1 MKGKRFLARRE
12 LLIVGG
18 ILGPLGYAGFFVCA
32 TFFSYDQPD
41 LLTIWIYFGM
51 LVFCTMGLFIPCAYV
66 CSSGTITL
74 YEDRFCYKKR
84 LFAKKKWMKYD
95 DITQL
100 YIDFCNYP
108 VGISGQR
115 VPKSIYI
122 NSATATECQVNI
134 TYKLIAEFRKHI
146 DKKRIHV
153 NFESLLSFRK
163 KFREQLGDC
172 LTMWQKIELK
182 QKLGNKK
189 KKR

>member
-1 MKGKRFLARRE
+1 MLFILAFTIGGL
-12 LLIVGG
+12 LLIVLFATVIWFTEQSLVELICISSIS
-18 ILGPLGYAGFFVCA
+18 ILLAVAFLIVACNYNA
-32 TFFSYDQPD
+32 FS
-41 LLTIWIYFGM
+41 
-51 LVFCTMGLFIPCAYV
+51 
-66 CSSGTITL
+66 TITL
-74 YEDRFCYKKR
+74 YEDRFCYKKW
-84 LFAKKKWMKYD
+84 LFSKKKWMKYD

-122 NSATATECQVNI
+122 NSATATEFQVNI
-134 TYKLIAEFRKHI
+134 TYKLIAEFRKHV

-153 NFESLLSFRK
+153 NFDSLLSFRK

-172 LTMWQKIELK
+172 LTMWQKIELE

-189 KKR
+189 NRR

>member
-1 MKGKRFLARRE
+1 MLFILAFTIGGL
-12 LLIVGG
+12 LLIVLFATVIWFTEQSLVELICISSIS
-18 ILGPLGYAGFFVCA
+18 ILLAVAFLIVACNYNA
-32 TFFSYDQPD
+32 FS
-41 LLTIWIYFGM
+41 
-51 LVFCTMGLFIPCAYV
+51 
-66 CSSGTITL
+66 TITL
-74 YEDRFCYKKR
+74 YEDRFCYKKW
-84 LFAKKKWMKYD
+84 LFSMKKWMKYD

-115 VPKSIYI
+115 APKSIFI

-189 KKR
+189 KRR

>member
-1 MKGKRFLARRE
+1 MKGKRFLARSE
-12 LLIVGG
+12 PLTLSLLLSCFVHCACALIMKFLVPIEEQEWTALIFLTIFCLAICIPYVL
-18 ILGPLGYAGFFVCA
+18 ILG
-32 TFFSYDQPD
+32 
-41 LLTIWIYFGM
+41 
-51 LVFCTMGLFIPCAYV
+51 
-66 CSSGTITL
+66 SSTITL

-84 LFAKKKWMKYD
+84 LFSKKKWMKYD

-108 VGISGQR
+108 VGVSGQR
-115 VPKSIYI
+115 APKSIYI

-134 TYKLIAEFRKHI
+134 TYKLIAEFRKHV

-189 KKR
+189 KRH

>member
-1 MKGKRFLARRE
+1 MLFILAFTIGGL
-12 LLIVGG
+12 LLIVLFATVIWFTEQSLVELICISSIS
-18 ILGPLGYAGFFVCA
+18 ILLAVAFLIVACNYNA
-32 TFFSYDQPD
+32 FS
-41 LLTIWIYFGM
+41 
-51 LVFCTMGLFIPCAYV
+51 
-66 CSSGTITL
+66 TITL
-74 YEDRFCYKKR
+74 YEDRFCYKKW
-84 LFAKKKWMKYD
+84 LFSKKKWMKYD

-122 NSATATECQVNI
+122 NSATATEFQVNI
-134 TYKLIAEFRKHI
+134 TYKLIAEFRKHV

-153 NFESLLSFRK
+153 NFDSLLSFRK

-189 KKR
+189 KRH